1 MKWLSR
7 LADLLSFVVFYG
19 WEVILSNLRVAH
31 DVVTPTDYSRPG
43 IIAVPIQART
53 DFELFLLGNL
63 ITMTPGT
70 LSLDVSTDRT
80 TLYVH
85 AMFAK
90 DPDGV
95 RDEIAEKLERRV
107 LRLIRG

>member
-1 MKWLSR
+1 MRWLR
-7 LADLLSFVVFYG
+7 RVADLLSFVVFYG
-19 WEVILSNLRVAH
+19 WEVLLSNLRVAH
-31 DVVTPTDYSRPG
+31 DVATPTDYARPG
-43 IIAVPIQART
+43 IIAVPIQARS
-53 DFELFLLGNL
+53 DFELYLLGNL

-85 AMFAK
+85 ALFAQ
-90 DPDGV
+90 DPDQV
-95 RDEIAEKLERRV
+95 RHDINEKLERRV

>member
-1 MKWLSR
+1 MKWLGR
-7 LADLLSFVVFYG
+7 FGELLAFVVFYG
-19 WEVILSNLRVAH
+19 WEVLLSNLRVTH
-31 DVVTPTDYSRPG
+31 DVVTPTDYARPG
-43 IIAVPIQART
+43 IIAVPIRART

-85 AMFAK
+85 AMFAQ
-90 DPDGV
+90 DPDQV
-95 RDEIAEKLERRV
+95 RREITENLERRV

>member
-1 MKWLSR
+1 MKGLR
-7 LADLLSFVVFYG
+7 RFLDLLSFTTFYCLEVV
-19 WEVILSNLRVAH
+19 LSNLRVMH
-31 DVVTPTDYSRPG
+31 DVVTPRDYARPG

-85 AMFAK
+85 AMFAQ
-90 DPDGV
+90 DPDEV
-95 RDEIAEKLERRV
+95 RREITENLERRV